1 MNTTSITPWIGVTIG
16 RDTRLFYGYITTA
29 PAALDAPATITL
41 STAPLIDQSE
51 LALDEV
57 VFDSCR
63 ARTKARLILVDATE
77 RSQQK
82 RRCRQH
88 GHLIAEAD
96 PALAELNTLEES
108 LWHRLGVSP
117 DHQQATSHTRDDQL
131 AMGRATFR
139 E

>member
-41 STAPLIDQSE
+41 STATLVDQSE

-77 RSQQK
+77 RSHQR

-96 PALAELNTLEES
+96 PALAELNTLEDS
-108 LWHRLGVSP
+108 LWHRLGVSVEY
-117 DHQQATSHTRDDQL
+117 QQARSHTRDETL
-131 AMGRATFR
+131 AMERPSFK

>member
-41 STAPLIDQSE
+41 STAPITDVSE
-51 LALDEV
+51 LAYDEV

-63 ARTKARLILVDATE
+63 ARTKARLILVDATQ
-77 RSQQK
+77 RSHQR

-88 GHLIAEAD
+88 GHLFTEAD
-96 PALAELNTLEES
+96 PMLVGLNRLQDS
-108 LWHRLGVSP
+108 LWHRLGVSLEP
-117 DHQQATSHTRDDQL
+117 QQATSHTR
-131 AMGRATFR
+131 
-139 E
+139 EVSSP

>member
-41 STAPLIDQSE
+41 STSPLTDVSE

-57 VFDSCR
+57 AFDSCR
-63 ARTKARLILVDATE
+63 ARTKARLILVDATQ
-77 RSQQK
+77 RSHQR

-88 GHLIAEAD
+88 GHLFAEAD
-96 PALAELNTLEES
+96 PMLVGLDRLQDS
-108 LWHRLGVSP
+108 LWHRLGGSP
-117 DHQQATSHTRDDQL
+117 NRNRPDRTPVRISSPWSEP
-131 AMGRATFR
+131 FK

>member
-41 STAPLIDQSE
+41 STAPLTDQSE
-51 LALDEV
+51 LALDEL

-63 ARTKARLILVDATE
+63 ARTKARLILVDATQ
-77 RSQQK
+77 RSHQK

-96 PALAELNTLEES
+96 PALAELNTLEHS
-108 LWHRLGVSP
+108 LWHRLGVP
-117 DHQQATSHTRDDQL
+117 IEHQQARSHKCDETL
-131 AMGRATFR
+131 AIERASFR

>member
-41 STAPLIDQSE
+41 SIAPLTDQSE
-51 LALDEV
+51 LALDEC
-57 VFDSCR
+57 VFDACR
-63 ARTKARLILVDATE
+63 AKTPARLILVDATE
-77 RSQQK
+77 RSHQT

-96 PALAELNTLEES
+96 PALAELNTLEDS
-108 LWHRLGVSP
+108 LWHRLGVSL
-117 DHQQATSHTRDDQL
+117 DHQQARSHTCDERL
-131 AMGRATFR
+131 ALERASFK